1 MTVTYTLGAIVAL
14 GDTLVTI
21 VGFIILFWLIKRF
34 AWESIINTIE
44 ERERTINADID
55 KAEDARKTAEKQR
68 KETQEQLQNARNDAN
83 EILNRAQKEGNDL
96 QKTIIS
102 EAKEDATRMKQ
113 QTQRE
118 IALEKKQAFHNMRSE
133 IGATSINIAQKII
146 GREVHTDDHQRL
158 IEEFIEGLEK

>member
-1 MTVTYTLGAIVAL
+1 MTVTYTLGAITAL
-14 GDTLVTI
+14 GDTLVT
-21 VGFIILFWLIKRF
+21 VAGFLILFWLVKRF
-34 AWESIINTIE
+34 AWESIINTIN
-44 ERERTINADID
+44 ERERAINADID

-68 KETQEQLQNARNDAN
+68 KETQIQLQNARNDAN
-83 EILNRAQKEGNDL
+83 EILKRAQKEANEL

-102 EAKEDATRMKQ
+102 EAKEESVRLKQ

-118 IALEKKQAFHNMRSE
+118 IELEKKQAFQNMRSE

-146 GREVHTDDHQRL
+146 GKEVHPEDHQRL